1 LCMSGSTHR
10 APLMALPALKCAK
23 RVESPRRLSG
33 IERAAPWEVARPDK
47 GGELIVRDGGTLP
60 ILIAG

>member
-1 LCMSGSTHR
+1 
-10 APLMALPALKCAK
+10 MALPALKCAK